1 MLLPGFTKLCWVFLG
16 FYFWLRTGEGPH
28 ISQHPAAP
36 LDGQSGSRRGNQ
48 KKEKKKRRATTTTA
62 SERRKQQRNGVAVAT
77 PAPPPPPLRRRLQR
91 RLDDIDPMM
100 KEETDAAHR
109 FRRSFS
115 GEFCCR
121 LLRLP
126 KKKKKRKDDGCKNV
140 AMATV
145 KERRQ
150 GSLTARLFN
159 EVEVGEGYFFLSLFL
174 FFFFCCCCCCCLFS
188 FFSLFFFLFL
198 SPERPTHRSISTN
211 PRFACHGIYGR
222 QLGGYLFRYLYTCVR
237 APSSTPT
244 EVGGGRSVG
253 VAAGVGVVD
262 RSIRERRRYR
272 NEREEKM
279 DSQNNNVALKFTLE
293 QKKNT
298 NKRRMQTEPFNPG
311 PSWWILIK
319 LSRSHQTTLSPWS
332 PRTVQPFSPNKMS
345 RKTV

>member
-77 PAPPPPPLRRRLQR
+77 PAPPPHPPPLRRRLQR

-244 EVGGGRSVG
+244 EVGGGADRWASPPASASSIDRYASAAATETREKKKWTVKTTMSLSNSPSSKKKTQTKEGCRPSPSTPVQVG
-253 VAAGVGVVD
+253 G
-262 RSIRERRRYR
+262 S
-272 NEREEKM
+272 
-279 DSQNNNVALKFTLE
+279 
-293 QKKNT
+293 
-298 NKRRMQTEPFNPG
+298 
-311 PSWWILIK
+311 
-319 LSRSHQTTLSPWS
+319 
-332 PRTVQPFSPNKMS
+332 
-345 RKTV
+345 